1 MTEKD
6 CRLFTLNSL
15 PSYILI
21 FLSSKFTLSLNPS
34 PERGKIFTI
43 LTSLLCLLASLHLN
57 PSASLPPAEL
67 TVPPPRSSVITL
79 FLISSLFV
87 IFSYTASFNFL
98 YYNKKVRLFQDGL
111 FLYKK
116 LLFLIL
122 ILSEFSLHRMNE
134 QRTLM
139 QLLRI
144 SSLQSEQHF

>member
-43 LTSLLCLLASLHLN
+43 LTSLLCLLASF
-57 PSASLPPAEL
+57 PPAEL

-134 QRTLM
+134 QRTPM

-144 SSLQSEQHF
+144 SSRQSVQYI